1 MKSRLQK
8 DIAPDPQ
15 LRQQIVALAKAYDEA
30 TDRHDPTAIGAL
42 FTEDGIF
49 VQPAGP
55 LNGRQAIEE
64 WYRDLFQGW
73 KPKNHLSTV
82 DPDSPH
88 LIGTAGD
95 TFWVTGGWSE
105 TGQGQGGEAVP
116 LQGYW
121 SAIYTREGEDWKLRM
136 LTVNVTPPPA
146 ASASPMAT
154 PGSP

>member
-1 MKSRLQK
+1 MLVV
-8 DIAPDPQ
+8 P
-15 LRQQIVALAKAYDEA
+15 LRTDAVVETQDKLITGVHNKA
-30 TDRHDPTAIGAL
+30 
-42 FTEDGIF
+42 
-49 VQPAGP
+49 
-55 LNGRQAIEE
+55 RQRREE
-64 WYRDLFQGW
+64 IRDLFQGW
-73 KPKNHLSTV
+73 QPKNHLSTV

-136 LTVNVTPPPA
+136 LAVNVTPHRPRRRPRWPPRA
-146 ASASPMAT
+146 AHSILIHRVT
-154 PGSP
+154 RGSGSRRA

>member
-49 VQPAGP
+49 VPPAGP

-73 KPKNHLSTV
+73 QPKNHLGTV
-82 DPDSPH
+82 DPDSPSNH
-88 LIGTAGD
+88 QIRAIGVLAA
-95 TFWVTGGWSE
+95 F
-105 TGQGQGGEAVP
+105 
-116 LQGYW
+116 
-121 SAIYTREGEDWKLRM
+121 AIF
-136 LTVNVTPPPA
+136 
-146 ASASPMAT
+146 
-154 PGSP
+154 